1 MRLVLFALLIACV
14 SCAREPVPVIDRVT
28 ALRTETLPPPYDR
41 LRALALPLPAP
52 ATSGWLSVH
61 PERGQSLA
69 EFERSARRVPT
80 GDADTIVLTRLG
92 NVSANDERTLALV
105 AMELEAFFA
114 RPVRFAPDLDLAR
127 IPASAQRAS
136 HGYGLQVQSLYVLDS
151 LLVPERPRDAWV
163 YVALSTLDLYPE
175 ASWNFVF
182 GQARPE
188 RGVGVW
194 SLARFAEPGAGGRRD
209 ERAFLLRTV
218 RTASHEIGHLAGLAH
233 CITYACLMNGSN
245 SLPEA
250 DARPLELC
258 PVCMAKLCRGLSIR
272 PDERAGRLADAFDGM
287 GLPAEAERERK
298 LQRALRSNAD

>member
-1 MRLVLFALLIACV
+1 MRHVLLLLFLTCIAC
-14 SCAREPVPVIDRVT
+14 ARDPAPVVDRVT
-28 ALRTETLPPPYDR
+28 ALRSETLPPPYDR
-41 LRALALPLPAP
+41 LRPLAVPLPAV
-52 ATSGWLSVH
+52 ATAGWLAVH

-69 EFERSARRVPT
+69 EYERSPRRVPSDSA
-80 GDADTIVLTRLG
+80 GTIVLTRLG
-92 NVSANDERTLALV
+92 NVSVDDERTLALV

-127 IPASAQRAS
+127 IPRSAQRES
-136 HGYGLQVQSLYVLDS
+136 RGYGLQVQSLYVLDS

-163 YVALSTLDLYPE
+163 LVALSTLDLYPE
-175 ASWNFVF
+175 PSWNFVF

-194 SLARFAEPGAGGRRD
+194 SLARFAEPGTKRD
-209 ERAFLLRTV
+209 PRMFLLRTV

-233 CITYACLMNGSN
+233 CIAYSCLMNGSN

-258 PVCMAKLCRGLSIR
+258 PGCMAKLCRGLSIR
-272 PDERAGRLADAFDGM
+272 PDVRAARLADAFEGM
-287 GLPAEAERERK
+287 GLPAEALRERK
-298 LQRALRSNAD
+298 LQRALSANAD

>member
-1 MRLVLFALLIACV
+1 M
-14 SCAREPVPVIDRVT
+14 IDRAT
-28 ALRTETLPPPYDR
+28 ALRMETLPPPYDR
-41 LRALALPLPAP
+41 LRPLALPLPEAGT
-52 ATSGWLSVH
+52 AGWLAVH

-69 EFERSARRVPT
+69 EFERTGHRIPTDSA
-80 GDADTIVLTRLG
+80 GTIVLTRLG
-92 NVSANDERTLALV
+92 NVSAKDEHTVALV

-127 IPASAQRAS
+127 IPASAQRTS
-136 HGYGLQVQSLYVLDS
+136 RGYGLQVQSLYVLDS
-151 LLVPERPRDAWV
+151 LLVPDRPRDAWV
-163 YVALSTLDLYPE
+163 FVALSTLDLYPE
-175 ASWNFVF
+175 PSWNFVF

-194 SLARFAEPGAGGRRD
+194 SLARFAEPGATRPGATRN
-209 ERAFLLRTV
+209 ERTFLLRTV

-233 CITYACLMNGSN
+233 CIAYACLMNGSN

-258 PVCMAKLCRGLSIR
+258 PVCMAKLCRAFSIR

-287 GLPAEAERERK
+287 GLVEEARQERK
-298 LQRALRSNAD
+298 LQRALESNAD